1 MPLGTGLA
9 LGLLPRSVQFS
20 EVGEPSPVE
29 GVKQFLLVGTIL
41 KSSDVHTGGN
51 LQLHQIGS
59 VDSPKVVLFVVLVL
73 LVHVKKISGF
83 SLVSTDF
90 LDPTFADL
98 CSLALGGER
107 ASDLVGNC
115 ADIEILPCL
124 AIDVHR
130 ETNRLFVREFLRE
143 FLALEWVKCDH
154 VSIVHEYIE
163 PHLGRS
169 VNIFCAVF
177 RQKKITWFFRVGTN
191 VAGGPLFA

>member
-90 LDPTFADL
+90 LDPAFADL
-98 CSLALGGER
+98 RSLALGGER
-107 ASDLVGNC
+107 ASDQIGR
-115 ADIEILPCL
+115 A
-124 AIDVHR
+124 
-130 ETNRLFVREFLRE
+130 
-143 FLALEWVKCDH
+143 H
-154 VSIVHEYIE
+154 V
-163 PHLGRS
+163 
-169 VNIFCAVF
+169 
-177 RQKKITWFFRVGTN
+177 
-191 VAGGPLFA
+191 